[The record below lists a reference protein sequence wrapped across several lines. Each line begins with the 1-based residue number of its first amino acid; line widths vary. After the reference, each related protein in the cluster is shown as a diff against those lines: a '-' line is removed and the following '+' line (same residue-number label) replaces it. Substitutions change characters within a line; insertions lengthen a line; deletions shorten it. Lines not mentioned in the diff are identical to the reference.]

1 MGQNFSTF
9 TFTKSVKEAQTRYGA
24 RENWDGEEQEPD
36 RFTLTSKETDFIVSR
51 DSFYLSSVGENGWP
65 YMQFRGGPKGFLKV
79 LGPRTLAFADFKG
92 NRQFI
97 STGNLRSEKKA
108 MLFLIDYPTRKRLKL
123 WTTCEVKDA
132 AEDPALAEQLIDPN
146 YRAKA
151 ERLFIFTIQAFDWN
165 CPAHITQRYSMEE
178 IAQQVKNGSPAFLE
192 LLELNQQQ

>member
-9 TFTKSVKEAQTRYGA
+9 TFTESVKEAQTRYGA

-36 RFTLTSKETDFIVSR
+36 RFTLTSRETDFIVSR

-65 YMQFRGGPKGFLKV
+65 YMQFRGGPKGFFKV

-97 STGNLRSEKKA
+97 STGNLHSEKKA

-123 WTTCEVKDA
+123 WTTCEVKDI
-132 AEDPALAEQLIDPN
+132 AEDPTLATQLIDPD

-151 ERLFIFTIQAFDWN
+151 ERLFIFTIQALDWN

-178 IAQQVKNGSPAFLE
+178 IAQQVKNGNPAF
-192 LLELNQQQ
+192 LELNQQQ